1 MAGFVDS
8 TGTDFYLVAT
18 SVATTTKAACTTAI
32 ATAKRIKNLK
42 TFGDIG
48 GTRAVSESKFLS
60 ADDSVK
66 SMGSISYGNMPAE
79 CLFDSADTEGQLI
92 LKTMYADKSERKM
105 IIKNTDA
112 TFTTVLVKCSSAM
125 KTYTIDSFVM
135 FKKTLEQNSAVTEVV
150 S

>member
-1 MAGFVDS
+1 MAFVDS

-32 ATAKRIKNLK
+32 STAKRIKNLK

-60 ADDSVK
+60 SDDSIK
-66 SMGSISYGNMPAE
+66 SMGSISYGNMPVE

-105 IIKNTDA
+105 IIKNTDT
-112 TFTTVLVKCSSAM
+112 TFTVLNVKISASM
-125 KTYTIDSFVM
+125 KTYNIDEFVIYKATI
-135 FKKTLEQNSAVTEVV
+135 EQNSEAVEIIA
-150 S
+150 

>member
-1 MAGFVDS
+1 MAFVDS

-32 ATAKRIKNLK
+32 STAKRIKNLK

-60 ADDSVK
+60 SDDSIK
-66 SMGSISYGNMPAE
+66 SMGSISYGNMPVE

-105 IIKNTDA
+105 IIKNTDT
-112 TFTTVLVKCSSAM
+112 TFTVLNVKISASM
-125 KTYTIDSFVM
+125 KTYNIDEFVIYKATI
-135 FKKTLEQNSAVTEVV
+135 EQNSEAVEVIA
-150 S
+150 

>member
-1 MAGFVDS
+1 MAFVDS

-60 ADDSVK
+60 ADDSIK
-66 SMGSISYGNMPAE
+66 SMGSISYGNMPVE

-92 LKTMYADKSERKM
+92 LKTAYSDKSERKM
-105 IIKNTDA
+105 IIKNTDT
-112 TFTTVLVKCSSAM
+112 TFTVLNVKISASM
-125 KTYTIDSFVM
+125 KTYNIDEFVIYKATI
-135 FKKTLEQNSAVTEVV
+135 EQNSEAVEIIA
-150 S
+150 

>member
-1 MAGFVDS
+1 MAFADS

-48 GTRAVSESKFLS
+48 GTRSVTESKFLS
-60 ADDSVK
+60 SDDSIK
-66 SMGSISYGNMPAE
+66 SMGSISYGNMPVE

-92 LKTMYADKSERKM
+92 LKTAYSDKSERKM
-105 IIKNTDA
+105 IIKNTDG
-112 TFTTVLVKCSSAM
+112 TFTVLNVKISASM
-125 KTYTIDSFVM
+125 KTYNIDEFVIYKATI
-135 FKKTLEQNSAVTEVV
+135 EQNSEAVEIIA
-150 S
+150 

>member
-1 MAGFVDS
+1 MAFVDS

-60 ADDSVK
+60 ADDSIK
-66 SMGSISYGNMPAE
+66 SMGSISYGNMPVE

-105 IIKNTDA
+105 IIKNTDT
-112 TFTTVLVKCSSAM
+112 TFTVLNVKISASM
-125 KTYTIDSFVM
+125 KTYNIDEFVIYKATI
-135 FKKTLEQNSAVTEVV
+135 EQNSEAVEVIA
-150 S
+150 

>member
-105 IIKNTDA
+105 IIKNTDT
-112 TFTTVLVKCSSAM
+112 TFTVLNVKISASM
-125 KTYTIDSFVM
+125 KTYNIDEFVIYKATI
-135 FKKTLEQNSAVTEVV
+135 EQNSEAVEIIA
-150 S
+150 

>member
-1 MAGFVDS
+1 MAFVDS

-32 ATAKRIKNLK
+32 STAKRIKNLK

-60 ADDSVK
+60 SDDSIK
-66 SMGSISYGNMPAE
+66 SMGSISYGNMPVE

-105 IIKNTDA
+105 IIKNTDG
-112 TFTTVLVKCSSAM
+112 TFTVLNVKISASM
-125 KTYTIDSFVM
+125 KTYNIDEFVIYKATI
-135 FKKTLEQNSAVTEVV
+135 EQNSEAVEIIA
-150 S
+150 

>member
-1 MAGFVDS
+1 MAFVDS

-60 ADDSVK
+60 ADDSIR
-66 SMGSISYGNMPAE
+66 SMGSISYGNMPVE

-105 IIKNTDA
+105 IIKNTDT
-112 TFTTVLVKCSSAM
+112 TFTVLNVKISASM
-125 KTYTIDSFVM
+125 KTYNIDEFVIYKATI
-135 FKKTLEQNSAVTEVV
+135 EQNSEAVEIIA
-150 S
+150 

>member
-1 MAGFVDS
+1 MAFVDS

-60 ADDSVK
+60 LDDSIK
-66 SMGSISYGNMPAE
+66 SMGSISYGNMPVE
-79 CLFDSADTEGQLI
+79 CLFDSADTEGQSI
-92 LKTMYADKSERKM
+92 LKTAYSDKSERKM
-105 IIKNTDA
+105 IIKNTDG
-112 TFTTVLVKCSSAM
+112 TFTVLNVKISASM
-125 KTYTIDSFVM
+125 KTYNIDEFVIYKATI
-135 FKKTLEQNSAVTEVV
+135 EQNSEAVEIIA
-150 S
+150 